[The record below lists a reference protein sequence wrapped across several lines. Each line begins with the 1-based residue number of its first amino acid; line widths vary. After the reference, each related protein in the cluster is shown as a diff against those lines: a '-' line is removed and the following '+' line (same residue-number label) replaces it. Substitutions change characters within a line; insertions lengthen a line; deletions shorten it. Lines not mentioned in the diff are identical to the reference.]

1 MTLYDSLT
9 GRAGTEECHFRDR
22 RIFAC
27 EAMATARVA
36 EALGDEDRALRSY
49 ERSLASWNLLQFD
62 MRAAIVTLDLERIT
76 RDARYR
82 ISIEAVL
89 GRAPKA
95 WFAHREPAAIELLP
109 AITPAEKLV
118 LASLLEGKSARAI
131 AQDLDR
137 SVHTI
142 NNHTRKIFKAF
153 GVTSRAAVLARC
165 ATLGITPT
173 QVRRKR

>member
-1 MTLYDSLT
+1 MTLYDSLAE
-9 GRAGTEECHFRDR
+9 RAGADECHYEDR
-22 RIFAC
+22 RVFAC

-49 ERSLASWNLLQFD
+49 ERSLASWNLLHFD
-62 MRAAIVTLDLERIT
+62 MRAAMVTLDLERMT
-76 RDARYR
+76 RDERYR
-82 ISIEAVL
+82 ISIAPVL

-95 WFAHREPAAIELLP
+95 WFAHREPASIELLP
-109 AITPAEKLV
+109 AITPAERLV

-165 ATLGITPT
+165 ATLGITPR
-173 QVRRKR
+173 QVRRER